1 MSIDYDEQL
10 RRKER
15 EQMFA
20 DSSLEEI
27 ALRTE
32 GNESEKSESKES
44 TKVER
49 RSSEEIWIKD
59 IIENNI
65 LILPIEQRKERND
78 DYYSSSEDICRIC
91 HMGGTSLSSNKNQSR
106 SQPEEKQIRISAFS
120 SYSYLGPLIS
130 ACKCRGTVGLVHA
143 DCLERWLTESGHTR
157 CELCGYKY
165 TTKRIPR
172 HSILRSLLIWFKTV
186 VVTRQM
192 FLDVLYLVVTTPLA
206 LFACYV
212 CVIALKLLIESGFY
226 QVPWVIVVMLP
237 TCSLTL
243 VAYWAWLM
251 TLGRLHIRR
260 WRRYWR
266 NNFVVRLLPE
276 DINNLANEQSIESTT
291 IDDFYQEVENER
303 MNDRRLIGTSL

>member
-1 MSIDYDEQL
+1 MSIDYDEQQQ
-10 RRKER
+10 RQKEQ

-20 DSSLEEI
+20 DITVEEI
-27 ALRTE
+27 AKNLTLFFHQ
-32 GNESEKSESKES
+32 S
-44 TKVER
+44 
-49 RSSEEIWIKD
+49 
-59 IIENNI
+59 NI
-65 LILPIEQRKERND
+65 YFHISDSHSLSD
-78 DYYSSSEDICRIC
+78 DICRIC
-91 HMGGTSLSSNKNQSR
+91 HMGGTLLSPNKNQSR
-106 SQPEEKQIRISAFS
+106 SHHEDKQIRISAFS
-120 SYSYLGPLIS
+120 SYSYLDPLIS

-172 HSILRSLLIWFKTV
+172 YSILRSLLIWFKTV

-212 CVIALKLLIESGFY
+212 CIIALKLLIESGFY
-226 QVPWVIVVMLP
+226 QVPWIIVVMLP

-276 DINNLANEQSIESTT
+276 DINNLANEQSIQSTT
-291 IDDFYQEVENER
+291 IDDFYQEDENER

>member
-10 RRKER
+10 RQKER
-15 EQMFA
+15 QQMFT
-20 DSSLEEI
+20 DSSKEEI
-27 ALRTE
+27 
-32 GNESEKSESKES
+32 
-44 TKVER
+44 
-49 RSSEEIWIKD
+49 D
-59 IIENNI
+59 C
-65 LILPIEQRKERND
+65 
-78 DYYSSSEDICRIC
+78 YSLSEDICRIC
-91 HMGGTSLSSNKNQSR
+91 HMGGTLLSSNKNQSR